1 MLLVLTAPA
10 AFAQDVAVKCRFGV
24 GVTDGENG
32 IESQAAKPDITFI
45 LHIRSDSGVVT
56 AEGSRCA
63 RLNGTVVGTRVQL
76 RCADHASPDATEE
89 FSIDRVNGAS
99 VDHWVSNKMPYVARG
114 LCEPA
119 KPVF

>member
-1 MLLVLTAPA
+1 MRNRPHRHKVLPLSGSSYWKSGAMALLLVLTAPA

-76 RCADHASPDATEE
+76 R
-89 FSIDRVNGAS
+89 
-99 VDHWVSNKMPYVARG
+99 
-114 LCEPA
+114 
-119 KPVF
+119 